1 MSVEIEDID
10 LGFEDIIQSIIE
22 DNDKEVEVGYYN
34 DEQEDGIGLG
44 ELATIH
50 EFGLGN
56 PERPFMRRSFDNG
69 VKDIFIMEQKLIG
82 SMIDGNI
89 DKETVMEV
97 IGDFH
102 KNQIQSGVVE
112 QTLGLEANSQVT
124 IDRKGSATPLIDT
137 SRLINS
143 TRSSIVKKNG

>member
-1 MSVEIEDID
+1 MIEIIDTDLGWEDI
-10 LGFEDIIQSIIE
+10 FQSIIE

-34 DEQEDGIGLG
+34 DEVEDGIGLA
-44 ELATIH
+44 ELATVH

-56 PERPFMRRSFDNG
+56 PKRPFMRRSFDNG
-69 VKDIFIMEQKLIG
+69 VKDIFRMEKELIG

-89 DKETVMEV
+89 DKEMVHIV

-112 QTLGLEANSQVT
+112 KKLGLEANAQAT
-124 IDRKGSATPLIDT
+124 IDRKGSDTPLIDT

-143 TRSSIVKKNG
+143 TQSNIVKKNG

>member
-22 DNDKEVEVGYYN
+22 DNDKEIEVGYYN
-34 DEQEDGIGLG
+34 DEVEDGIGLA
-44 ELATIH
+44 ELAAVH

-69 VKDIFIMEQKLIG
+69 VKDIFAMEKKLIG

-89 DKETVMEV
+89 DKEQVME
-97 IGDFH
+97 ILGDFH
-102 KNQIQSGVVE
+102 KNQIQSGVIE
-112 QTLGLEANSQVT
+112 RTLGLVENAQVT
-124 IDRKGSATPLIDT
+124 VDRKGSDTPLIDS

-143 TRSSIVKKNG
+143 TQSNIVKKNG

>member
-1 MSVEIEDID
+1 MGVEIEDID
-10 LGFEDIIQSIIE
+10 LGWEDIFDSIIDE
-22 DNDKEVEVGYYN
+22 NDKEVEVGYYN
-34 DEQEDGIGLG
+34 DEDVDGIGLA
-44 ELATIH
+44 ELAAIH
-50 EFGLGN
+50 EFGQGN

-69 VKDIFIMEQKLIG
+69 VKDIFQMEQKLIG

-89 DKETVMEV
+89 DKETVLEV

-112 QTLGLEANSQVT
+112 RTLGLEANAQVT
-124 IDRKGSATPLIDT
+124 IDRKGSDTPLIDS

-143 TRSSIVKKNG
+143 TQSNIVKKNG

>member
-22 DNDKEVEVGYYN
+22 DNEKEVEVGYYQE
-34 DEQEDGIGLG
+34 DIEDGIGMA

-69 VKDIFIMEQKLIG
+69 VNDIFIFEQKLIG
-82 SMIDGNI
+82 KMIDGN
-89 DKETVMEV
+89 K
-97 IGDFH
+97 IGRA
-102 KNQIQSGVVE
+102 SCRERV
-112 QTLGLEANSQVT
+112 
-124 IDRKGSATPLIDT
+124 
-137 SRLINS
+137 
-143 TRSSIVKKNG
+143 

>member
-1 MSVEIEDID
+1 MIEIIDTDLGWEDIFD
-10 LGFEDIIQSIIE
+10 SIIE

-34 DEQEDGIGLG
+34 DEVEDGIGLA
-44 ELATIH
+44 ELATVH

-56 PERPFMRRSFDNG
+56 PKRPFMRRSFDNG
-69 VKDIFIMEQKLIG
+69 VKDIFRMEKELIG

-89 DKETVMEV
+89 NKEQVMEV

-112 QTLGLEANSQVT
+112 KKLGLEANAQIT
-124 IDRKGSATPLIDT
+124 IDRKGSDTPLIDT

-143 TRSSIVKKNG
+143 TQSNIVKKNG